1 LDYNWKEMHVA
12 DAATKASLIGKAEF
26 DRLFGQLPRLPRIT
40 SQDLG
45 SGTES

>member
-1 LDYNWKEMHVA
+1 MYVA